1 MALLPARRVVRLLLA
16 GHRPKTDLMRQGAAS
31 HRAEEDR
38 EERRSL
44 RTYGLKSGERFFN
57 VYLWSERLGVR
68 GILDLA
74 IAVPNRSDPAAKA
87 VVVDYKDSE
96 QAAGPHFKL
105 QVGAYALLIEEVW
118 GIQVEAGWIYH
129 IPLRKAEKVAISP
142 QLRRNVIE
150 AINAIQQ
157 AIRTEALPPPPSS
170 RALCV
175 NCEFR
180 RFCNDVV

>member
-1 MALLPARRVVRLLLA
+1 MSYGRGGQPPGGRRSRRTAVIAHLRLKKRRTVLQRLPPVRAARRQR
-16 GHRPKTDLMRQGAAS
+16 HP
-31 HRAEEDR
+31 
-38 EERRSL
+38 RSSDC
-44 RTYGLKSGERFFN
+44 R
-57 VYLWSERLGVR
+57 
-68 GILDLA
+68 
-74 IAVPNRSDPAAKA
+74 PNRSDPAAKA

-118 GIQVEAGWIYH
+118 SIQIEAGWIYH
-129 IPLRKAEKVAISP
+129 LPLRKAEKVAISP